1 MKNFIHRVL
10 PNETL
15 DYLEKKFNM
24 PKQKILSVNNA
35 TQIYEGQWLYIESID
50 GFYYIVKPYDN
61 LNKIA
66 SRYNIDESILTEIN
80 GVNAVFIGQRIL
92 IPINIKKEGD

>member
-50 GFYYIVKPYDN
+50 GF
-61 LNKIA
+61 
-66 SRYNIDESILTEIN
+66 E
-80 GVNAVFIGQRIL
+80 
-92 IPINIKKEGD
+92 